1 MTIPGTQDPASS
13 PAGMRF
19 SIDAWDVSYG
29 TALAVAEEE
38 LPASVARVDTDV
50 ETPADQWAPIPARS
64 DLPHPSAVL
73 FVDGVRRIDAR
84 VWIDDSATGT
94 GTATVPLPAGM
105 AATASMAVCASYAA
119 GVVCCCGQPGRR
131 QAHLLAGEVRRG
143 LFTTAAHA
151 TDIRTRTGTYRARHT
166 VGSDT
171 VPLTMTLSNAL
182 QQALAEIEVIT
193 ALAARAALPRAA
205 EHAGSPPGGHAEH
218 AGSPPGGHAEHA
230 GSPPGGPGGTDDDLL
245 VIDGPLRNRT
255 HLPRTMGL
263 IKTHRAG
270 YLAPELNQVV
280 ATLTAGQRT
289 PVFLM
294 GTTWER
300 HAWYLRLPSS
310 PDVPGA
316 PWAGVVRCEAAADLS
331 RVQLTAL
338 ADLSQTVL
346 CRYASVAYK
355 DARAPQNLVPIA
367 GLENTLRH
375 RLGDTRILYRAL
387 REAAR

>member
-1 MTIPGTQDPASS
+1 LTVSGTNDTTSS

-19 SIDAWDVSYG
+19 SVDAWDVGYG
-29 TALAVAEEE
+29 TALAIAEED
-38 LPASVARVDTDV
+38 LPASVARVETDI
-50 ETPADQWAPIPARS
+50 ETPAGQWAPIPAAS
-64 DLPHPSAVL
+64 DTPHPSAVL

-84 VWIDDSATGT
+84 VWIEDSAAPGDDT
-94 GTATVPLPAGM
+94 LPVGGI

-131 QAHLLAGEVRRG
+131 QAHLLGAEIRRG

-151 TDIRTRTGTYRARHT
+151 TDIQTRAGTYRARHT
-166 VGSDT
+166 VGRDT

-182 QQALAEIEVIT
+182 QRALAEIEVIT
-193 ALAARAALPRAA
+193 ALAARTALPHAA
-205 EHAGSPPGGHAEH
+205 SSPNGQDGA
-218 AGSPPGGHAEHA
+218 
-230 GSPPGGPGGTDDDLL
+230 DDLL
-245 VIDGPLRNRT
+245 VIDGPLRNQA

-270 YLAPELNQVV
+270 YLPPELNRVV
-280 ATLTAGQRT
+280 AALTAGQRT

-294 GTTWER
+294 GTSWER
-300 HAWYLRLPSS
+300 HAWYLRLPST

-316 PWAGVVRCEAAADLS
+316 PWAGVVRCEAATDLS
-331 RVQLTAL
+331 LAQLTAL
-338 ADLSQTVL
+338 ANLSQTVL

-355 DARAPQNLVPIA
+355 DSRAPQNLVPIA

-375 RLGDTRILYRAL
+375 RLGDTRVLYRAL
-387 REAAR
+387 REAAQP

>member
-1 MTIPGTQDPASS
+1 MTVSGTRDTTSS
-13 PAGMRF
+13 PLGMRF
-19 SIDAWDVSYG
+19 SVDAWDVSYG
-29 TALAVAEEE
+29 TALAVAEDE
-38 LPASVARVDTDV
+38 LPASVARVETDV
-50 ETPADQWAPIPARS
+50 ETPADHWAPIPVAGDVS
-64 DLPHPSAVL
+64 HPSAVL

-84 VWIDDSATGT
+84 VWIDDSLAPGDSTTNAPGV
-94 GTATVPLPAGM
+94 GGI

-119 GVVCCCGQPGRR
+119 GVVCCCGNPGRR
-131 QAHLLAGEVRRG
+131 QAHLLAAEIRRG

-151 TDIRTRTGTYRARHT
+151 TDIQTPAGTYHARHT

-171 VPLTMTLSNAL
+171 VPLTMTLSNGL
-182 QQALAEIEVIT
+182 QQALGEIEVIT
-193 ALAARAALPRAA
+193 ALAARAGLPRAA
-205 EHAGSPPGGHAEH
+205 DHAGSPPYGQDEA
-218 AGSPPGGHAEHA
+218 
-230 GSPPGGPGGTDDDLL
+230 DDLL

-255 HLPRTMGL
+255 HLPRTIGL

-270 YLAPELNQVV
+270 YLPPELNQVV
-280 ATLTAGQRT
+280 AALTAGQRT

-300 HAWYLRLPSS
+300 HAWYLRLPST

-316 PWAGVVRCEAAADLS
+316 PWAGVVRCEAATDLS
-331 RVQLTAL
+331 RAQLTAL
-338 ADLSQTVL
+338 ANLSQTVL

-355 DARAPQNLVPIA
+355 DSRAPQNLVPIA

-375 RLGDTRILYRAL
+375 RLGDARVLYRAL

>member
-1 MTIPGTQDPASS
+1 MTVSGTQDTTSGPL
-13 PAGMRF
+13 GMRF
-19 SIDAWDVSYG
+19 CVDAWDVSYG
-29 TALAVAEEE
+29 TALAVADED
-38 LPASVARVDTDV
+38 LPASVARVETDV
-50 ETPADQWAPIPARS
+50 ETPADQWAPVPA
-64 DLPHPSAVL
+64 DGDVPHPSAVL

-84 VWIDDSATGT
+84 VWIDDSPTTSAD
-94 GTATVPLPAGM
+94 AADALPVAGM

-131 QAHLLAGEVRRG
+131 QAHLIAAEIRRG

-151 TDIRTRTGTYRARHT
+151 TDIPTRGGTYRARHA

-205 EHAGSPPGGHAEH
+205 EHADSPSRGQDGA
-218 AGSPPGGHAEHA
+218 
-230 GSPPGGPGGTDDDLL
+230 DDDLL

-270 YLAPELNQVV
+270 YLPPELNQVV
-280 ATLTAGQRT
+280 AALTAGQRT

-300 HAWYLRLPSS
+300 HAWYLRLPST

-316 PWAGVVRCEAAADLS
+316 PWAGVVRCEAATDLS
-331 RVQLTAL
+331 RAQLTAL
-338 ADLSQTVL
+338 ANLSQTVL

-355 DARAPQNLVPIA
+355 DSRAPQNLVPIA

-375 RLGDTRILYRAL
+375 RLGDARVLYRAL
-387 REAAR
+387 REAAH

>member
-1 MTIPGTQDPASS
+1 MTVPGTQDPASS

-19 SIDAWDVSYG
+19 SIDAWDVGYG

-94 GTATVPLPAGM
+94 GTASAPLPAGMAATAPSPAGMAATAPLPPGM

-131 QAHLLAGEVRRG
+131 QAHLLAGEIRRG

-151 TDIRTRTGTYRARHT
+151 TDIQTRTGTYRARHT

-205 EHAGSPPGGHAEH
+205 EHAGSPPGGH
-218 AGSPPGGHAEHA
+218 
-230 GSPPGGPGGTDDDLL
+230 GGTDDDLL

-280 ATLTAGQRT
+280 AALTAGQRT

-300 HAWYLRLPSS
+300 HAWYLRLPSN

-331 RVQLTAL
+331 RAQLTAL
-338 ADLSQTVL
+338 ANLSQTVL

-355 DARAPQNLVPIA
+355 DSRAPQNLVPIA
-367 GLENTLRH
+367 GLEVALRH

>member
-1 MTIPGTQDPASS
+1 MTVSGTNDRTSNTP
-13 PAGMRF
+13 GMRF
-19 SIDAWDVSYG
+19 SVDAWDVGYG
-29 TALAVAEEE
+29 TALAIAEED
-38 LPASVARVDTDV
+38 LPASVARVETDI
-50 ETPADQWAPIPARS
+50 ETPAGQWAPIPVAS

-84 VWIDDSATGT
+84 VWIDESPAPGDD
-94 GTATVPLPAGM
+94 TANAPPVGGI

-131 QAHLLAGEVRRG
+131 QAHLLAAEIRRG
-143 LFTTAAHA
+143 LLTTAAHA
-151 TDIRTRTGTYRARHT
+151 TDIQTRAGTYRARHT

-193 ALAARAALPRAA
+193 ALAARTALPHAA
-205 EHAGSPPGGHAEH
+205 EHGASSPNGRD
-218 AGSPPGGHAEHA
+218 
-230 GSPPGGPGGTDDDLL
+230 GPDDLL
-245 VIDGPLRNRT
+245 VSDGPLRNRA

-270 YLAPELNQVV
+270 YLPPDLNRVV
-280 ATLTAGQRT
+280 AALTAGQRT

-294 GTTWER
+294 GTSWER
-300 HAWYLRLPSS
+300 HAWYLRLPST

-316 PWAGVVRCEAAADLS
+316 PWAGVVRCEAATDLS
-331 RVQLTAL
+331 LPQLTAL
-338 ADLSQTVL
+338 ANLSQTVL

-355 DARAPQNLVPIA
+355 DSRAPQNLVPIA

-375 RLGDTRILYRAL
+375 RLGDTRVLYRAL
-387 REAAR
+387 REAAQAPSGHLSIEGAV

>member
-1 MTIPGTQDPASS
+1 MTVSTTQDTTSKPL
-13 PAGMRF
+13 GMRF
-19 SIDAWDVSYG
+19 SVDAWDVSYG
-29 TALAVAEEE
+29 TALAVADED
-38 LPASVARVDTDV
+38 LPDSVARVETDI
-50 ETPADQWAPIPARS
+50 ETPASQWAPIPVAG
-64 DLPHPSAVL
+64 DVPHPSAVL

-84 VWIDDSATGT
+84 VWIDDSLAPDD
-94 GTATVPLPAGM
+94 GTANAPQVGGI

-131 QAHLLAGEVRRG
+131 QAHLLADEIRRG
-143 LFTTAAHA
+143 LFTIAAHA
-151 TDIRTRTGTYRARHT
+151 TDIQTRAGTYRARHT
-166 VGSDT
+166 AGSDT

-193 ALAARAALPRAA
+193 ALAARTALPTAT
-205 EHAGSPPGGHAEH
+205 EHAGS
-218 AGSPPGGHAEHA
+218 SPYGQDGAK
-230 GSPPGGPGGTDDDLL
+230 DDLL
-245 VIDGPLRNRT
+245 IIDGPLRNRA

-280 ATLTAGQRT
+280 AALTAGQRT

-294 GTTWER
+294 GTSWER
-300 HAWYLRLPSS
+300 HAWYLRLPST

-316 PWAGVVRCEAAADLS
+316 PWAGVVRCEAATDLS
-331 RVQLTAL
+331 IPQLTAL
-338 ADLSQTVL
+338 ANLSQTVL

-355 DARAPQNLVPIA
+355 DSRAPQNLVPIA
-367 GLENTLRH
+367 GLESTLRH

-387 REAAR
+387 REAAQ

>member
-1 MTIPGTQDPASS
+1 MTVSGTNDTTSS
-13 PAGMRF
+13 PPGMRF
-19 SIDAWDVSYG
+19 SIDAWDVGYG
-29 TALAVAEEE
+29 TALAVAEED
-38 LPASVARVDTDV
+38 LPASVAHVETDI
-50 ETPADQWAPIPARS
+50 ETPAGQWTPIPIAS
-64 DLPHPSAVL
+64 DIPHPSAVL

-84 VWIDDSATGT
+84 VWIDDSAAPGDDTT
-94 GTATVPLPAGM
+94 NAPAVGGI

-119 GVVCCCGQPGRR
+119 GVVCCCGHPGRR
-131 QAHLLAGEVRRG
+131 QAHLLAAEIRRG

-151 TDIRTRTGTYRARHT
+151 TDIQTRAGTYHARHT

-182 QQALAEIEVIT
+182 QQGLAEIEVIT
-193 ALAARAALPRAA
+193 ALAARTALPHAA
-205 EHAGSPPGGHAEH
+205 EHAGS
-218 AGSPPGGHAEHA
+218 SPTGRDRA
-230 GSPPGGPGGTDDDLL
+230 DDLL
-245 VIDGPLRNRT
+245 VIDGPLRNRA

-270 YLAPELNQVV
+270 YLPPDLNRIV
-280 ATLTAGQRT
+280 AALTAGQRT

-294 GTTWER
+294 GTSWER
-300 HAWYLRLPSS
+300 HAWYLRLPST

-316 PWAGVVRCEAAADLS
+316 PWAGVVRCEAATDLS
-331 RVQLTAL
+331 LAQLTAL
-338 ADLSQTVL
+338 ANLSQTVL

-355 DARAPQNLVPIA
+355 DSRAPQNLVPIA

-387 REAAR
+387 REAAQAPSGHLSIEER

>member
-1 MTIPGTQDPASS
+1 MTVPGTQDPASS

-94 GTATVPLPAGM
+94 GTTSAPLPAGMAATAPAPAGMAATAPLPPGM

-119 GVVCCCGQPGRR
+119 GVVCCCGRPGRR
-131 QAHLLAGEVRRG
+131 QAHLLAGEIRRG

-151 TDIRTRTGTYRARHT
+151 TDIQTRTGTYRARHT

-205 EHAGSPPGGHAEH
+205 EHAGSPSGAR
-218 AGSPPGGHAEHA
+218 
-230 GSPPGGPGGTDDDLL
+230 GGTDDDLL

-280 ATLTAGQRT
+280 AALTAGQRT

-300 HAWYLRLPSS
+300 HAWYLRLPSN

-331 RVQLTAL
+331 RAQLTAL

-355 DARAPQNLVPIA
+355 DSRAPQNLVPIA
-367 GLENTLRH
+367 GLEVALRH
-375 RLGDTRILYRAL
+375 RLGDARILYRAL

>member
-1 MTIPGTQDPASS
+1 MTVSGTHDRTSNTP
-13 PAGMRF
+13 GMRF
-19 SIDAWDVSYG
+19 SIDAWDVGYG
-29 TALAVAEEE
+29 TALAVAEED
-38 LPASVARVDTDV
+38 LPASVARVETDV
-50 ETPADQWAPIPARS
+50 ETPAGQWAPIPAAS
-64 DLPHPSAVL
+64 EVPHPSAVL

-84 VWIDDSATGT
+84 VWIDDSATPGDDT
-94 GTATVPLPAGM
+94 TNAPPVRGI

-119 GVVCCCGQPGRR
+119 GVVCCCGHPGRR
-131 QAHLLAGEVRRG
+131 QAHLLAAEIRRG

-151 TDIRTRTGTYRARHT
+151 TDIQTRAGTYRARHT

-193 ALAARAALPRAA
+193 ALAARTALPYAA
-205 EHAGSPPGGHAEH
+205 EHAGS
-218 AGSPPGGHAEHA
+218 SPNGQDRA
-230 GSPPGGPGGTDDDLL
+230 DDLL

-255 HLPRTMGL
+255 HLPRAMGL

-270 YLAPELNQVV
+270 YLPPELNRVV
-280 ATLTAGQRT
+280 AALTTGQRT

-294 GTTWER
+294 GTSWER
-300 HAWYLRLPSS
+300 HAWYLRLPST

-316 PWAGVVRCEAAADLS
+316 PWAGVVRCEAATDLS
-331 RVQLTAL
+331 LAQLTAL
-338 ADLSQTVL
+338 ANLSQTVL

-355 DARAPQNLVPIA
+355 DSRAPQNLVPIA

-375 RLGDTRILYRAL
+375 RLGDTRVLYRAL
-387 REAAR
+387 REAAQ

>member
-1 MTIPGTQDPASS
+1 MTVSGTNDRTSNTP
-13 PAGMRF
+13 GMRF
-19 SIDAWDVSYG
+19 SVDAWDVGYG
-29 TALAVAEEE
+29 TALAIAEED
-38 LPASVARVDTDV
+38 LPASVARVETDI
-50 ETPADQWAPIPARS
+50 ETPAGQWAPIPVAS

-84 VWIDDSATGT
+84 VWIDESPAPGDD
-94 GTATVPLPAGM
+94 TANAPPVGGI

-131 QAHLLAGEVRRG
+131 QAHLLAAEIRRG
-143 LFTTAAHA
+143 LLTTAAHA
-151 TDIRTRTGTYRARHT
+151 TDIQTRAGTYRARHT

-193 ALAARAALPRAA
+193 ALAARTALPHAA
-205 EHAGSPPGGHAEH
+205 EHGASSPNGRD
-218 AGSPPGGHAEHA
+218 
-230 GSPPGGPGGTDDDLL
+230 GPDDLL
-245 VIDGPLRNRT
+245 VIDGPLRNRA

-270 YLAPELNQVV
+270 YLPPDLNRVV
-280 ATLTAGQRT
+280 AALTAGQRT

-294 GTTWER
+294 GTSWER
-300 HAWYLRLPSS
+300 HAWYLRLPST

-316 PWAGVVRCEAAADLS
+316 PWAGVVRCEAATDLS
-331 RVQLTAL
+331 LPQLTAL
-338 ADLSQTVL
+338 ANLSQTVL

-355 DARAPQNLVPIA
+355 DSRAPQNLVPIA

-375 RLGDTRILYRAL
+375 RLGDTRVLYRAL
-387 REAAR
+387 REAAQAPSGHLSIEGAV

>member
-1 MTIPGTQDPASS
+1 MTVSGTQDTTSS
-13 PAGMRF
+13 IPGMRF
-19 SIDAWDVSYG
+19 SVDAWDVSYG
-29 TALAVAEEE
+29 TALAVADEE
-38 LPASVARVDTDV
+38 LPASVRRVETDI
-50 ETPADQWAPIPARS
+50 ETPAERWAPIPVAG
-64 DLPHPSAVL
+64 DQPHPSAVL

-84 VWIDDSATGT
+84 VWIDDPLAPGDGT
-94 GTATVPLPAGM
+94 TYGAQVGGV

-131 QAHLLAGEVRRG
+131 QAHLRAAEIRRG

-151 TDIRTRTGTYRARHT
+151 TDIQTRAGTYRARHT

-193 ALAARAALPRAA
+193 ALAARTALPRA
-205 EHAGSPPGGHAEH
+205 EDAGS
-218 AGSPPGGHAEHA
+218 SPCGQDGA
-230 GSPPGGPGGTDDDLL
+230 DDDLL
-245 VIDGPLRNRT
+245 VIDGPLRNRA

-270 YLAPELNQVV
+270 YLPPELNRVV
-280 ATLTAGQRT
+280 AALTAGERT

-294 GTTWER
+294 GTSWER
-300 HAWYLRLPSS
+300 HAWYLRLPST

-316 PWAGVVRCEAAADLS
+316 PWAGVVRCEAATDLS
-331 RVQLTAL
+331 RSQLIAL
-338 ADLSQTVL
+338 ANLSQTVL
-346 CRYASVAYK
+346 RRYASVAYK
-355 DARAPQNLVPIA
+355 DSRAPQNLVPIA

-375 RLGDTRILYRAL
+375 RLGDTRVLYRAL
-387 REAAR
+387 RQAAQ

>member
-1 MTIPGTQDPASS
+1 MTVSRTHDRTSS
-13 PAGMRF
+13 PVGMRF

-29 TALAVAEEE
+29 TALAAAEED
-38 LPASVARVDTDV
+38 LPASVARVETNV
-50 ETPADQWAPIPARS
+50 ETPADRWAPIPVAS
-64 DLPHPSAVL
+64 DVPHPSAVL

-84 VWIDDSATGT
+84 VWIDDPPAPDDGT
-94 GTATVPLPAGM
+94 TNAPRVGGI

-131 QAHLLAGEVRRG
+131 QAHLLAAEIRRG

-151 TDIRTRTGTYRARHT
+151 TDIQTRAGTYRARHT

-193 ALAARAALPRAA
+193 ALAARSALPRA
-205 EHAGSPPGGHAEH
+205 EHAGS
-218 AGSPPGGHAEHA
+218 SPYGQDRA
-230 GSPPGGPGGTDDDLL
+230 DDDLL
-245 VIDGPLRNRT
+245 VIDGPLRNRA

-270 YLAPELNQVV
+270 YLPPELNHVV
-280 ATLTAGQRT
+280 AALTAGQRT

-294 GTTWER
+294 GTSWER
-300 HAWYLRLPSS
+300 HAWYLRLPST

-316 PWAGVVRCEAAADLS
+316 PWAGVVRCEAATDLS
-331 RVQLTAL
+331 LPQLTAL
-338 ADLSQTVL
+338 ANLSQTVL

-355 DARAPQNLVPIA
+355 DSRAPQNLVPIA

-375 RLGDTRILYRAL
+375 QLGDTRVLYRAL
-387 REAAR
+387 REAAQ

>member
-1 MTIPGTQDPASS
+1 MTVTGTQDPASS

-94 GTATVPLPAGM
+94 GTASAPLPAGMAATAPSPAGMAATAPLPPGM

-131 QAHLLAGEVRRG
+131 QAHLLADEIRRG

-151 TDIRTRTGTYRARHT
+151 TDIQTRTGTYRARHT

-182 QQALAEIEVIT
+182 QQALGEIEVIT

-205 EHAGSPPGGHAEH
+205 G
-218 AGSPPGGHAEHA
+218 HA

-280 ATLTAGQRT
+280 AALTAGQRT

-300 HAWYLRLPSS
+300 HAWYLRLPSN

-331 RVQLTAL
+331 RAQLTAL
-338 ADLSQTVL
+338 ANLSQTVL

-355 DARAPQNLVPIA
+355 DSRAPQNLVPIA